1 MELATKLGGGVYRDV
16 KIRDFFY
23 TVKLSCS
30 PVEQRAN
37 CERKTGAKEL
47 DSSLRGTQRQRYRY
61 HSGTWRR
68 RRGRRENEKQE
79 KSAHAPV

>member
-1 MELATKLGGGVYRDV
+1 MENKNQKKEELTFYQKDVDDGISNEIRGGVYRDV

-47 DSSLRGTQRQRYRY
+47 KSSLRGT
-61 HSGTWRR
+61 
-68 RRGRRENEKQE
+68 
-79 KSAHAPV
+79 PI